1 MKAPHHVRVNLPI
14 PVDQMATCLRLPGV
28 PKEDCV
34 VLGWPEHKAMYV
46 VHKRDSGAMR
56 AWLLVEGKEG

>member
-1 MKAPHHVRVNLPI
+1 
-14 PVDQMATCLRLPGV
+14 MATCLQLPGV

-46 VHKRDSGAMR
+46 VHKNDSGAMR